1 MILFKKKKNFIQL
14 VKDLN
19 RTKTHLPWTRRNPVS
34 RLSLCSSCNSSDFPD
49 FWPIV
54 DLPHLYSCLSQFLK
68 ISLSLKSQ
76 SQNKYKQEKSFGGA
90 FTGRNEELLKAKYWK
105 EKWIPNFWRIC
116 NIISVKCNVQPM
128 CNEANPL
135 AWSPFEGGCPIVLSN
150 PTNQGYLSGSGLQ
163 NK

>member
-1 MILFKKKKNFIQL
+1 MILLKKKNCIQL
-14 VKDLN
+14 IKDLN

-34 RLSLCSSCNSSDFPD
+34 RLSLYSSCNSSEFPD

-54 DLPHLYSCLSQFLK
+54 DLPHLSSCLSQFLK

-76 SQNKYKQEKSFGGA
+76 NKYKQKKSLGGA
-90 FTGRNEELLKAKYWK
+90 FTGRNEKLLKTKYCK
-105 EKWIPNFWRIC
+105 EKWVYPTFDEIC
-116 NIISVKCNVQPM
+116 NIFCMKCKVQPM
-128 CNEANPL
+128 CNKANPL
-135 AWSPFEGGCPIVLSN
+135 AWSPFEWGCPIELSN